1 MKKNRQ
7 VYMTEIRTWII
18 DHIVGPIESQ
28 VLHSDMYQDILR
40 DRALEI
46 ISDDITPQKSI
57 IDIYGRFPTVFRRT
71 AVREKLYKRMHS
83 YCLGNYDDKAQE
95 MFDDIRRDSP
105 KAIPYVHELLCKTSA
120 LLFFNN
126 KELYRTTDEDFVRMY
141 KELTDE
147 QKVEFAPKVLQTHG
161 ILLEEIPKSR
171 RTKQLCV
178 IAIHCHGYALR
189 YVPEEYQL
197 EMVCTAFITDGLQL
211 RKEKWFEEL
220 FKQLTKK
227 QQKECLTARK
237 NKYRHWNQ
245 TISYST

>member
-1 MKKNRQ
+1 MAAIK
-7 VYMTEIRTWII
+7 TWIV
-18 DHIVGPIESQ
+18 DHIVDPIQSH
-28 VLHSDMYQDILR
+28 VYHPHTYQDKR
-40 DRALEI
+40 QERALEM

-57 IDIYGRFPTVFRRT
+57 IDIYRRFPTVLGRT
-71 AVREKLYKRMHS
+71 DVQEKLYARMKL
-83 YCLGNYDDKAQE
+83 YCEYDEKAQEMLDDIRRDEKAQE
-95 MFDDIRRDSP
+95 MFAAIRRDSP
-105 KAIPYVHELLCKTSA
+105 KAILHRYVRKLLCNTSA

-126 KELYRTTDEDFVRMY
+126 KELYRTTDEGLVRMY
-141 KELTDE
+141 KALTDE

-178 IAIHCHGYALR
+178 IAIQCHGYALR

-197 EMVCTAFITDGLQL
+197 EMVCTAYITDGLHL

-220 FKQLTKK
+220 FKQLTKA

-237 NKYRHWNQ
+237 NKHRHWN
-245 TISYST
+245 

>member
-7 VYMTEIRTWII
+7 VYMTEIRTWVV
-18 DHIVGPIESQ
+18 DHVVDPIESQ
-28 VLHSDMYQDILR
+28 VYHPHTYQDRRR

-46 ISDDITPQKSI
+46 IADDITPQQSI
-57 IDIYGRFPTVFRRT
+57 SDIYRRFPTVFNRT
-71 AVREKLYKRMHS
+71 AVREKLYKRMHL
-83 YCLGNYDDKAQE
+83 YCFGNYDDKAQE
-95 MFDDIRRDSP
+95 MFDDIRHDSP
-105 KAIPYVHELLCKTSA
+105 KAIPYIRELLCKTSA

-141 KELTDE
+141 KELTDD

-197 EMVCTAFITDGLQL
+197 EMVCTAYVTDGLQL
-211 RKEKWFEEL
+211 RKEKWFEKL
-220 FKQLTKK
+220 FKQLTEK
-227 QQKECLTARK
+227 QQQECLTARK
-237 NKYRHWNQ
+237 NKYRH
-245 TISYST
+245 

>member
-1 MKKNRQ
+1 MSGF
-7 VYMTEIRTWII
+7 TTWIV
-18 DHIVGPIESQ
+18 DNVVGSIESA
-28 VLHSDMYQDILR
+28 VLHPHDSQDKRR
-40 DRALEI
+40 DRALAM
-46 ISDDITPQKSI
+46 ISDTVTPQQSI
-57 IDIYGRFPTVFRRT
+57 HDINNRFPDVFRRN
-71 AVREKLYKRMHS
+71 AVRQKLYERMHS
-83 YCLGNYDDKAQE
+83 YCSGNYDVMAQE
-95 MFDDIRRDSP
+95 MFEDIRRDSP
-105 KAIPYVHELLCKTSA
+105 KAIPYIHELLCKTSA

-126 KELYRTTDEDFVRMY
+126 KELYRSTDEYFVRMY
-141 KELTDE
+141 RELSDD

-161 ILLEEIPKSR
+161 ILLEDIPESR
-171 RTKQLCV
+171 RTKQLCG

-220 FKQLTKK
+220 FKQLTEK

-245 TISYST
+245 TIDLRF